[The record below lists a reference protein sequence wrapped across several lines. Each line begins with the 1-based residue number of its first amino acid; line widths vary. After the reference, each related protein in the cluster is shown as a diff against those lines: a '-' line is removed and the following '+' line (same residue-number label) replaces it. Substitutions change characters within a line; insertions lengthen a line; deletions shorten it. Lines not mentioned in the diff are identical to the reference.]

1 LLAAHSQARIDAEHN
16 CGIPSQSNP
25 AMSVIVCA
33 VTAMSVALIYS
44 NWRSHEQKNQ
54 TRQKLLRERVA
65 YMLWVMANGMP
76 EPR

>member
-1 LLAAHSQARIDAEHN
+1 
-16 CGIPSQSNP
+16 
-25 AMSVIVCA
+25 MSVMVCA

-44 NWRSHEQKNQ
+44 NWRTYEQKNVN
-54 TRQKLLRERVA
+54 RQRLLRERVT